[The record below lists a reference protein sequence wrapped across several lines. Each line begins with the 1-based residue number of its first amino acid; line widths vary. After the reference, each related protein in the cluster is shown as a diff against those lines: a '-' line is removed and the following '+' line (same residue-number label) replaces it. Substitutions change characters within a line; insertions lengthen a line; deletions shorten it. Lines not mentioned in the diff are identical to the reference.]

1 MAGGEFIAQLAAGL
15 TRAFTNPEDYQNK
28 VVKPGELLPGI
39 TEDAQLGK
47 YYNANGEVVDPAK
60 AVARSTMFYDKEGNA
75 ADKPFTSPSGW
86 QRMFNPTAASEINE
100 ANKNWAMEGALKQR
114 ALDTTL
120 DTASSSFNLLPAAV
134 QETWL
139 NQYDNNQAA
148 AARAWGQA
156 HPTGTGVT
164 PQIGVDEGASLMGIG
179 SGSISTTAATER
191 AKKAADLLNARRAE
205 QRGVLVND
213 WLDADTVNKFTQA
226 TKLDPVTTANA
237 IADAEHKGIV
247 LKDQQQLEDYVRK
260 YQLGMAKIEADNVD
274 VLGQTRQNDIYRGL
288 VEGQYGTGLYSN
300 LYNRDPN
307 TGGVSY
313 ARVRNPLAPTM
324 AETLAAKTGD
334 RGGTT
339 MTLKNGKKITVP
351 EVVNSGT
358 ISINNP
364 ITRSANAYDAT
375 LNNPATTEGNALL
388 QAAKDKLV
396 NNGLVPGTENNAD
409 TTPLPMPSFTPDETA
424 AALVPQNI
432 GKGSGWLSKLISPI
446 GNAAVNY
453 AIPEAANYVGNTGT
467 AIRNALASALGGYYT
482 PYAPSITGPAS
493 YLNMNRY
500 GEAGPIRKKDIE
512 SKKEELK
519 ERKEQIKREEE
530 YIKRKALANQ

>member
-47 YYNANGEVVDPAK
+47 YYNANGEVVDPTK

-75 ADKPFTSPSGW
+75 VDKPFTTPSGW
-86 QRMFNPTAASEINE
+86 QRMFNPAVAGEINE
-100 ANKNWAMEGALKQR
+100 ANKNWAMEEPLKQK
-114 ALDTTL
+114 ALASTINA
-120 DTASSSFNLLPAAV
+120 ASSSFNLLPAAV

-139 NQYDNNQAA
+139 NQYGNNQAA
-148 AARAWGQA
+148 AARAWAQA
-156 HPTGTGVT
+156 HPTGSGVT
-164 PQIGVDEGASLMGIG
+164 PQIGVDEGASLIGIG

-191 AKKAADLLNARRAE
+191 AKKAADLLNAQRAE
-205 QRGVLVND
+205 RRGVLVND

-260 YQLGMAKIEADNVD
+260 YQLGMAKVEADNVD

-324 AETLAAKTGD
+324 AETIAAKTGD
-334 RGGTT
+334 RSGTT
-339 MTLKNGKKITVP
+339 MTLKNGRKITVP

-358 ISINNP
+358 VSIGNP
-364 ITRSANAYDAT
+364 VTRSANAYDAT
-375 LNNPATTEGNALL
+375 LNNPATTEGNVLL

-396 NNGLVPGTENNAD
+396 NGLVPGTENNAD
-409 TTPLPMPSFTPDETA
+409 TTPPPMPLFTPDETA
-424 AALVPQNI
+424 AALTPQNI
-432 GKGSGWLSKLISPI
+432 GKGSGWLSKLTSPI

-482 PYAPSITGPAS
+482 PYAPSITAPES

-500 GEAGPIRKKDIE
+500 GQAGPIRKEDIKA
-512 SKKEELK
+512 KKEELK
-519 ERKEQIKREEE
+519 QRKEQIKREEE